1 MKIHNLLEIMPRTA
15 FVHIEDNNNEV
26 LFRGMSINAL
36 KQRIDNRE
44 IFTLFSMC
52 DYTYGCVLYISLEED
67 SND

>member
-1 MKIHNLLEIMPRTA
+1 MKLNYLLEMMPRTA
-15 FVHIEDNNNEV
+15 FVHIEDNNNEL
-26 LFRGMSINAL
+26 LFRGTVFNAL

-44 IFTLFSMC
+44 VFTLFSMC

>member
-1 MKIHNLLEIMPRTA
+1 MKLHSLLERMPRTA
-15 FVHIEDNNNEV
+15 FVHIEDNNNEL
-26 LFRGMSINAL
+26 LFRGLAINAL

-44 IFTLFSMC
+44 VFTLFSMC